1 MKKAIRI
8 IFRTVIIIF
17 VLMNVII
24 AFHGYKFTHF
34 GNEVKKA
41 EGGTKQ
47 LTTTDKI
54 KTIFFGVE
62 STRPGDLVM
71 PSQKYET
78 VYLQSNVKLECW
90 SLKADSAKGTVII
103 FHGYRGSKS
112 DMIDRSDE
120 FLKLGYNTLLVDFMG
135 SGGSEGSSTTIGYK
149 EAEEVKTC
157 YDYVASKGEKNIYL
171 FGTSMGAVA
180 IMKAEND
187 YRLKATGLIL
197 ECPFGTMYKTVSV
210 RMKAMGVNPVPVA
223 GMIMFWGGLESG
235 FWPFSHNPEEYAKA
249 IKLPTLLMWGEQDKR
264 VSRAETDAIYANL
277 PGPKTLKT
285 FPLCGHQDY
294 IPQYH
299 DLWVNDV
306 HFFLQTSSGAI
317 VDRID

>member
-1 MKKAIRI
+1 MKKTIRVI
-8 IFRTVIIIF
+8 IRTTVIIF
-17 VLMNVII
+17 VVLNVIMI
-24 AFHGYKFTHF
+24 FHGYKFTHF
-34 GNEVKKA
+34 GGEMKKI
-41 EGGTKQ
+41 GKPKL
-47 LTTTDKI
+47 LTTSDKI

-62 STRPGDLVM
+62 STRPGDPIK

-78 VYLQSNVKLECW
+78 LYLQSNVKLECW

-103 FHGYRGSKS
+103 FHGYRASKS
-112 DMIDRSDE
+112 EMIDRSDE

-157 YDYVASKGEKNIYL
+157 YDYVASKGEKSIYL
-171 FGTSMGAVA
+171 LGTSMGAAA

-187 YRLKATGLIL
+187 YQLSAKGLIL

-210 RMKAMGVNPVPVA
+210 RVSAMGVNPFPIA
-223 GMIMFWGGLESG
+223 GMLMFWGGVENG
-235 FWPFSHNPEEYAKA
+235 FWPFNLNPEEYARS

-264 VSRAETDAIYANL
+264 VSHAETDAIYANL
-277 PGPKTLKT
+277 QGPKTLKT
-285 FPLCGHQDY
+285 FPLCGHEDY

-299 DLWVNDV
+299 DLWVSDV
-306 HFFLQTSSGAI
+306 SSFLQNT
-317 VDRID
+317 RQY

>member
-1 MKKAIRI
+1 MKKAIWVI
-8 IFRTVIIIF
+8 ARTIIIIF
-17 VLMNVII
+17 VLMNIII

-34 GNEVKKA
+34 SSEIKKMGASA
-41 EGGTKQ
+41 EP
-47 LTTTDKI
+47 TTADKI
-54 KTIFFGVE
+54 KTLIFGVE
-62 STRPGDLVM
+62 STRPGDLVT
-71 PSQKYET
+71 PSQPYET
-78 VYLQSNVKLECW
+78 VYLQSNVKLQCW

-149 EAEEVKTC
+149 EAGEVKTC

-171 FGTSMGAVA
+171 FGTSMGAVS
-180 IMKAEND
+180 IMKAVND
-187 YRLKATGLIL
+187 YPLNPKGLIL

-210 RMKAMGVNPVPVA
+210 RIKSMGVNPVPVA
-223 GMIMFWGGLESG
+223 GMLMFWGGIENG
-235 FWPFSHNPEEYAKA
+235 FWPFSHNPEEYAKG
-249 IKLPTLLMWGEQDKR
+249 IKLPTLLMFGEQDKR

-277 PGPKTLKT
+277 AGPKTLKA

-299 DLWVNDV
+299 DLWVSDV
-306 HFFLQTSSGAI
+306 SSFLQNNGHQ
-317 VDRID
+317 